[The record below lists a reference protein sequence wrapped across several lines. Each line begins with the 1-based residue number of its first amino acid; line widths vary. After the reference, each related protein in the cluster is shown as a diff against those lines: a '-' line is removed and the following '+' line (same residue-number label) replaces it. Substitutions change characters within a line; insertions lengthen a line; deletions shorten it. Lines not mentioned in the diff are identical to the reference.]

1 MQNRLV
7 ISALGQDRPG
17 IVNQLSKTIFD
28 SGCNIMDS
36 RMSVMGGEFTIMLMA
51 EGSWDKLAKLESAL
65 EGLQNKLDLVVNTK
79 RTGKRSTKQNVLPY
93 AIEVVAVDHAGI
105 VSQLTGF
112 FSKQSINIEE
122 LRTDCYAA
130 PHTGTPMFTINMIV
144 GIPANLHISTM
155 REQFMSFCDEYN
167 LDAIMEPIKA

>member
-17 IVNQLSKTIFD
+17 IVNELSKIIFD
-28 SGCNIMDS
+28 AGCNILDS
-36 RMSVMGGEFTIMLMA
+36 HMSVMGGEFTIMLMT
-51 EGSWDKLAKLESAL
+51 EGNWNNLAKLETAL
-65 EGLQNKLDLVVNTK
+65 DTLGKKLDLIVNTK
-79 RTGKRSTKQNVLPY
+79 RTGDRATKDNVLPY
-93 AIEVVAVDHAGI
+93 AVEVVAVDHPGI

-112 FSKQSINIEE
+112 FSQHGINIEE

-130 PHTGTPMFTINMIV
+130 PHTGTPMFTINMVIA
-144 GIPANLHISTM
+144 IQANMHISTM
-155 REQFMSFCDEYN
+155 REQFMNFCDEFN

>member
-17 IVNQLSKTIFD
+17 IVNELSKTIFD
-28 SGCNIMDS
+28 AGCNIMDS
-36 RMSVMGGEFTIMLMA
+36 RMTVMGGEFTVMLLT
-51 EGSWDKLAKLESAL
+51 EGNWNNLAKLETAL
-65 EGLQNKLDLVVNTK
+65 QSLKSKLDLVISFK
-79 RTGKRSTKQNVLPY
+79 RTGERSTKQNVLPY
-93 AIEVVAVDHAGI
+93 AIEVVAVDHSGI

-112 FSKQSINIEE
+112 FSNQSINIEE

>member
-7 ISALGQDRPG
+7 ISALGQDKPG
-17 IVNQLSKTIFD
+17 IVNELSKIIFD
-28 SGCNIMDS
+28 TGCNIMDS
-36 RMSVMGGEFTIMLMA
+36 NMSVMGGEFTIMLMT
-51 EGSWDKLAKLESAL
+51 EGNWNNIAKLESSL
-65 EGLQNKLDLVVNTK
+65 EAAKDKLNLIISTK
-79 RTGKRSTKQNVLPY
+79 RTGERATKKNVLPY
-93 AIEVVAVDHAGI
+93 AIEVVSVDHTGI

-112 FSKQSINIEE
+112 FTKHTINIEE

-130 PHTGTPMFTINMIV
+130 PHTGTPMFTINMII
-144 GIPANLHISTM
+144 GIPADLHISTM